1 MKALPLVLGVLAI
14 ATAIPAWVPRSA
26 PVVVESSRSGQL
38 LNRGSK
44 EVSAEQV
51 ASLRVVSWD
60 DSASVPKVFAVN
72 QSQGIWVI
80 PSHFNYPADG
90 GTRVGKTSG
99 GVRNVTFG
107 RLVTSDSKQHES
119 LGVVDPMSADS
130 KLKGR
135 GKRVVLKDST
145 GGVLVDVIIGK
156 NVSESDGLS
165 FVRDADQAE
174 VYTAKVD
181 ADISTKFIDWVETDL
196 MKLKAED
203 IRGVAVADYSV
214 NEQTSALE
222 ERSLTR
228 FARTS
233 ASADWLSA
241 QTPAEKR
248 VFKDTVDKILNQVTS
263 LRLTGVRKFDL
274 QVLLGSGFFPS
285 DSPELLARP
294 DALKVAIG
302 NKTYA
307 LFGNEGAVD
316 FTTKDGLRY
325 SLLFGEV
332 SVEDEEKPPSEI
344 KKGAAKDAKDAKDAK
359 APATG
364 HNRYMSVYV
373 QYDPSADEDAQLAKI
388 EAEAKKAEADKLAAA
403 DPTKP
408 KPADKPAEAPKVPP
422 GKQRAAKAQA
432 RFSQFFYVISD
443 DNFKILR
450 PALAQLFEAKP
461 AEKPADKPADG
472 AAIPPAPGIP
482 GAAPAP
488 ALSPAPAVPAPA
500 PAPASAVPSPA
511 SAAPA
516 PTAPAANPA
525 P

>member
-14 ATAIPAWVPRSA
+14 ATAIPAWVPRSTPA
-26 PVVVESSRSGQL
+26 VVESSRSGQL
-38 LNRGSK
+38 LNRDGK
-44 EVSAEQV
+44 EASAEKV

-60 DSASVPKVFAVN
+60 DSASLPKVFEVN

-135 GKRVVLKDST
+135 GKRVLLKDST
-145 GGVLVDVIIGK
+145 NGVLVDVIIGK
-156 NVSESDGLS
+156 NVPESDGLS
-165 FVRDADQAE
+165 FVRDADQVE

-181 ADISTKFIDWVETDL
+181 GDISTKFIDWVETDL

-203 IRGVAVADYSV
+203 IRSIAVADYSV

-248 VFKDTVDKILNQVTS
+248 VFKDTVDKILNQATS

-285 DSPELLARP
+285 DSPQLLARP

-302 NKTYA
+302 GKTYA

-344 KKGAAKDAKDAKDAK
+344 KKGAAKDTKDAK

-373 QYDPSADEDAQLAKI
+373 QYDPSADEDAQMAKI

-443 DNFKILR
+443 DNFKSLR

-461 AEKPADKPADG
+461 AEKPADKPVDG
-472 AAIPPAPGIP
+472 AAVPPAPGIP

-488 ALSPAPAVPAPA
+488 VPAAPAAPAPAAPSAPAAPATPPAPA
-500 PAPASAVPSPA
+500 PAP
-511 SAAPA
+511 
-516 PTAPAANPA
+516 
-525 P
+525 

>member
-1 MKALPLVLGVLAI
+1 
-14 ATAIPAWVPRSA
+14 
-26 PVVVESSRSGQL
+26 
-38 LNRGSK
+38 
-44 EVSAEQV
+44 
-51 ASLRVVSWD
+51 
-60 DSASVPKVFAVN
+60 
-72 QSQGIWVI
+72 
-80 PSHFNYPADG
+80 
-90 GTRVGKTSG
+90 
-99 GVRNVTFG
+99 
-107 RLVTSDSKQHES
+107 

-130 KLKGR
+130 KVKGR
-135 GKRVVLKDST
+135 GKRVVLKDKT
-145 GGVLVDVIIGK
+145 GGLLVDLIIGK
-156 NVSESDGLS
+156 NVPESDGLS

-181 ADISTKFIDWVETDL
+181 GDISTKFIDWVETDL
-196 MKLKAED
+196 MKVKAED
-203 IRGVAVADYSV
+203 IRGIAVADYSV
-214 NEQTSALE
+214 NEQTSAIE

-233 ASADWLSA
+233 ATADWVSA

-248 VFKDTVDKILNQVTS
+248 VFKDTVEKILNQATS

-274 QVLLGSGFFPS
+274 QALLGSGFFPS
-285 DSPELLARP
+285 DNPQVLSRP

-302 NKTYA
+302 GKTYA

-344 KKGAAKDAKDAKDAK
+344 KKGAAKDAKAS
-359 APATG
+359 ATG

-373 QYDPSADEDAQLAKI
+373 QYDPSADEDAQMAKI

-443 DNFKILR
+443 DNFKSLR

-461 AEKPADKPADG
+461 VEKPAEKPVDG
-472 AAIPPAPGIP
+472 AVVPSAPGIP
-482 GAAPAP
+482 GAALAP
-488 ALSPAPAVPAPA
+488 VAPA
-500 PAPASAVPSPA
+500 PAPVAPA
-511 SAAPA
+511 PEPAAPA
-516 PTAPAANPA
+516 PTAAPA

>member
-14 ATAIPAWVPRSA
+14 ATAIPAWVPRSTPA
-26 PVVVESSRSGQL
+26 VVESSRSGQL
-38 LNRGSK
+38 LNRDGK
-44 EVSAEQV
+44 EASAEKV

-60 DSASVPKVFAVN
+60 DSASLPKVFEVN

-145 GGVLVDVIIGK
+145 NGVLVDVIIGK
-156 NVSESDGLS
+156 NVPESDGLS
-165 FVRDADQAE
+165 FVRDADQVE

-181 ADISTKFIDWVETDL
+181 GDISTKFIDWVESDL

-233 ASADWLSA
+233 ATADWLSA

-248 VFKDTVDKILNQVTS
+248 VFKDTVDKILNQATS

-274 QVLLGSGFFPS
+274 QALLGSGFFPS
-285 DSPELLARP
+285 DSPQLLARP

-302 NKTYA
+302 GKTYA
-307 LFGNEGAVD
+307 IFGNEGAVD

-344 KKGAAKDAKDAKDAK
+344 KKGAAKDAK

-443 DNFKILR
+443 DNFKTLR

-472 AAIPPAPGIP
+472 AVVPPAPGVPGVAPIP
-482 GAAPAP
+482 
-488 ALSPAPAVPAPA
+488 SPAAPAPA
-500 PAPASAVPSPA
+500 PAPAPA
-511 SAAPA
+511 AAAPAAAPA
-516 PTAPAANPA
+516 P
-525 P
+525 

>member
-14 ATAIPAWVPRSA
+14 ATAIPAWIPRSSA
-26 PVVVESSRSGQL
+26 VVVESSRSGQL
-38 LNRGSK
+38 LNRGNK
-44 EVSAEQV
+44 TVSAEQV
-51 ASLRVVSWD
+51 AGLRVVTWD
-60 DSASVPKVFAVN
+60 DSASMPKVFEVN
-72 QSQGIWVI
+72 QSQGTWVI

-90 GTRVGKTSG
+90 GSRVGKTSG
-99 GVRNVTFG
+99 GVRDVTFG

-135 GKRVVLKDST
+135 GKRVVLKDKT
-145 GGVLVDVIIGK
+145 GGVLVDLIIGK
-156 NVSESDGLS
+156 SVPESDGLS
-165 FVRDADQAE
+165 FVRDADQVE

-181 ADISTKFIDWVETDL
+181 GDISTKFIDWVETDL

-203 IRGVAVADYSV
+203 IRGIAVADYSV
-214 NEQTSALE
+214 NEQTSAIE

-233 ASADWLSA
+233 ATADWVSA

-248 VFKDTVDKILNQVTS
+248 VFKETVDKILSQVTS
-263 LRLTGVRKFDL
+263 LRLSGVRKFDL

-285 DSPELLARP
+285 DNPQVLSRP

-302 NKTYA
+302 GKTYA
-307 LFGNEGAVD
+307 LFGNEGSVD

-325 SLLFGEV
+325 SLLFGEITT
-332 SVEDEEKPPSEI
+332 EDEEKPSSEP
-344 KKGAAKDAKDAKDAK
+344 KKANKDAKP
-359 APATG
+359 PATG

-373 QYDPSADEDAQLAKI
+373 QYDPSADEDAQKAKI
-388 EAEAKKAEADKLAAA
+388 EAEAKKAEAEKLAAA
-403 DPTKP
+403 AAADPAKAGEKP
-408 KPADKPAEAPKVPP
+408 ADKPADKPAEAPAVPP

-443 DNFKILR
+443 DNFKSLR

-461 AEKPADKPADG
+461 VEKPAEG
-472 AAIPPAPGIP
+472 AAPP
-482 GAAPAP
+482 AAPAP
-488 ALSPAPAVPAPA
+488 APLAPAPPAPPAPTAPAPAPAAPA
-500 PAPASAVPSPA
+500 PAPASAAPS
-511 SAAPA
+511 APA
-516 PTAPAANPA
+516 P
-525 P
+525 